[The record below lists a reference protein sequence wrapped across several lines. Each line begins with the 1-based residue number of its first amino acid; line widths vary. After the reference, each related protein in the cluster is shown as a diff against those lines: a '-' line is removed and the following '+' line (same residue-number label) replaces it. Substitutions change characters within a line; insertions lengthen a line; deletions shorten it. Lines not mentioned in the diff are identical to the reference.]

1 MQPFA
6 CKFRLI
12 KNQLLSK
19 TIAMG
24 IIISLILG
32 AVAGWLGGQ
41 IFKGSGL
48 GLIGNIIAGII
59 GGFIGYWLF
68 DQLGIHLG
76 SGWLSYI
83 FTAAIGAV
91 ILLAA
96 LNLIF
101 GKR

>member
-1 MQPFA
+1 
-6 CKFRLI
+6 
-12 KNQLLSK
+12 
-19 TIAMG
+19 MG

-41 IFKGSGL
+41 MFKGSGL
-48 GLIGNIIAGII
+48 GLIGNIVVGIV

-68 DQLGIHLG
+68 DKLGIHLG
-76 SGWLSYI
+76 GGWLGYI

-91 ILLAA
+91 ILLAV

-101 GKR
+101 GKK